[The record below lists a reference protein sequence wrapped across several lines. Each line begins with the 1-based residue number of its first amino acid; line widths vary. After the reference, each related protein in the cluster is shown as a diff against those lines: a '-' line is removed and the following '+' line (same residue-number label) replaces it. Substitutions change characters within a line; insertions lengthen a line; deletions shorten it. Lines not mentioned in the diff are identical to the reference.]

1 MRNRKHRPVRE
12 TRRLSESKSMRK
24 PLRRIKE
31 YVDNPYNADEVVK
44 YEVRDVNGNV
54 IRDGFK
60 DVTFAKAFA
69 RAQSATIKAPLTVY
83 EVTTDINSNVG
94 DYSYDTKIVT
104 FGESVRKNR
113 RMSIK
118 ESYAVDEWDYEDFL
132 DNIRYDITADTT
144 DDEIESLVRDAID
157 SAVTYTSD
165 CWAIAIAFGATKFN
179 EFDHLVGEVNNIE
192 TLAYAVL
199 LREMYDYGGISKLVD
214 YCDELIE
221 DAEYEE

>member
-1 MRNRKHRPVRE
+1 M
-12 TRRLSESKSMRK
+12 RRLNKKNNNEKLSLRK
-24 PLRRIKE
+24 NVKE
-31 YVDNPYNADEVVK
+31 YVDNPVNASDVI
-44 YEVRDVNGNV
+44 YFEVRDKNGNV
-54 IRDGFK
+54 VRGNFK
-60 DVTFAKAFA
+60 DKNTASEFAKA
-69 RAQSATIKAPLTVY
+69 QSRTINAPLDVY
-83 EVTTDINSNVG
+83 EVTTEINSDVG
-94 DYSYDTKIVT
+94 DYTYDTYIAT
-104 FGESVRKNR
+104 FSENVKRGGKKMR
-113 RMSIK
+113 RMN

-165 CWAIAIAFGATKFN
+165 CWGIAIAFGATKFN
-179 EFDHLVGEVNNIE
+179 EYDHLVGEVNNIE

-214 YCDELIE
+214 YRDELIE